1 MNFQPFS
8 DEQARVSVNLDQAY
22 HVWMD
27 ALRTLNDMPLR
38 RTDP

>member
-8 DEQARVSVNLDQAY
+8 DEQARVVVNLDQVY

-27 ALRTLNDMPLR
+27 ALRTPDR
-38 RTDP
+38 KSVV